1 MHIENNVFENIFN
14 TVMDVKKKIKDNIKS
29 RMDVTFVF
37 HHKNIGLVF
46 DESRVA
52 KPKASFALEKNA
64 QLLVYQW
71 LKTLRFPDGHAL
83 SISRLVNLEECRL
96 YGMKSHDCHVFM

>member
-14 TVMDVKKKIKDNIKS
+14 TVMDMKNKIKGNIKAI
-29 RMDVTFVF
+29 MDITSFF
-37 HHKNIGLVF
+37 TIKIWGLVF

-83 SISRLVNLEECRL
+83 NISSLVNLEECRL